1 MKRTKD
7 TAPLRI
13 KRHRKFAKKKSHI
26 LGILGSM
33 IKGLIQISVIRFS
46 DEHRSDK
53 SVDLMWTKLTHLMN
67 FFLKKR
73 FVLLRNSSFSNRKQ
87 ITFGLLWKKFFPQFR
102 KCFVLWRKKLFKR
115 SKSDLFCFVWEKVFK
130 LNFKEIVD
138 RKFLWGNW
146 VHRSKKFAI

>member
-87 ITFGLLWKKFFPQFR
+87 ITFGLL
-102 KCFVLWRKKLFKR
+102 
-115 SKSDLFCFVWEKVFK
+115 
-130 LNFKEIVD
+130 
-138 RKFLWGNW
+138 
-146 VHRSKKFAI
+146 